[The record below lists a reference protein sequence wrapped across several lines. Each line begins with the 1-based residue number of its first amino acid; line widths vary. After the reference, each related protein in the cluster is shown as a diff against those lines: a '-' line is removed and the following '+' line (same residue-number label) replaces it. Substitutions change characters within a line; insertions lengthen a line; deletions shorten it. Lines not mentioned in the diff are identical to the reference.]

1 MAGVGIDHGSNSR
14 QQPGQTEFKVRTG
27 FFIVS
32 HLLRLVIASI
42 EMNLGE
48 EDVATPMKSLQGF
61 MLFVCGLF
69 PTFAVAQDLPGVQL
83 ETVSSED
90 IVQEV
95 TLNGTVNAL
104 RVSGMSAAVAGLLDE
119 VRVETGDRVS
129 RGDVLVDLDDELVN
143 WELSAARAEA
153 EEGRSR
159 LEEARRRLREARS
172 VGAGRNIAA
181 TEVSARESEVAAS
194 EAALARLEAARRQ
207 VEVRAGRHRVTAP
220 FDGVVSQ
227 RSRDLGEWVTPGDQ
241 LLTLVDTDNLR
252 LDFQVPQAFFKRI
265 DDNSRLLVQD
275 GEELS
280 QATIDVLVPVND
292 PQSRTF
298 LLRAI
303 KPGPLKL
310 LPGMAVQAVLR
321 VTTGERGLTVS
332 RDAIN
337 RYPEGRTTVWIAQ
350 PADEETWT
358 VQEKRVRLGTGFE
371 GRVEVTSGLEAGQK
385 VVVRGNESLSE
396 GISVRIAERESR

>member
-1 MAGVGIDHGSNSR
+1 
-14 QQPGQTEFKVRTG
+14 
-27 FFIVS
+27 
-32 HLLRLVIASI
+32 
-42 EMNLGE
+42 MNLGE
-48 EDVATPMKSLQGF
+48 KDVATPMKSLQGVL
-61 MLFVCGLF
+61 LFVCSLF
-69 PTFAVAQDLPGVQL
+69 PAFTAAQDLPGVLL

-119 VRVETGDRVS
+119 VRVETGDRVA
-129 RGDVLVDLDDELVN
+129 RGDVLVELDDEMIT

-153 EEGRSR
+153 EEARNR

-181 TEVSARESEVAAS
+181 TEVSARESEVAVS
-194 EAALARLEAARRQ
+194 EATLARLEAVRRQ

-241 LLTLVDTDNLR
+241 LLTLVDTDSLR
-252 LDFQVPQAFFKRI
+252 LDFQVPQSFYKRI

-275 GEELS
+275 GQE
-280 QATIDVLVPVND
+280 QNRATIDVLVPVND

-303 KPGPLKL
+303 KPESVKL

-337 RYPEGRTTVWIAQ
+337 RYPEGRTTVWIAE
-350 PADEETWT
+350 PGDEDTWT
-358 VQEKRVRLGTGFE
+358 VSEKRVRLGTGFE
-371 GRVEVTSGLEAGQK
+371 GRVEVTGGLEAGQK

>member
-1 MAGVGIDHGSNSR
+1 MVFLETKI
-14 QQPGQTEFKVRTG
+14 
-27 FFIVS
+27 
-32 HLLRLVIASI
+32 
-42 EMNLGE
+42 GE
-48 EDVATPMKSLQGF
+48 KDVVTSMKSLQGVL
-61 MLFVCGLF
+61 LFVGSLF
-69 PTFAVAQDLPGVQL
+69 SVVSAAQDLPGVQL

-104 RVSGMSAAVAGLLDE
+104 RVSGMSASVAGLLDE

-129 RGDVLVDLDDELVN
+129 RGDVLVELDDEMVT
-143 WELSAARAEA
+143 WELEAARADA
-153 EEGRSR
+153 EEARSR

-181 TEVSARESEVAAS
+181 TEVSARESAVAAS
-194 EAALARLEAARRQ
+194 EATFARLEAARRQ

-252 LDFQVPQAFFKRI
+252 LDFQAPQAFFKRI
-265 DDNSRLLVQD
+265 DDNSRLLVHD
-275 GEELS
+275 GQELS

-303 KPGPLKL
+303 KPDTLKL

-337 RYPEGRTTVWIAQ
+337 RYPEGRTTVWIAE
-350 PADEETWT
+350 PEGDDTWT
-358 VQEKRVRLGTGFE
+358 VSEKRVRLGTGFE
-371 GRVEVTSGLEAGQK
+371 GRVEVISGLEADQN

>member
-1 MAGVGIDHGSNSR
+1 
-14 QQPGQTEFKVRTG
+14 
-27 FFIVS
+27 
-32 HLLRLVIASI
+32 
-42 EMNLGE
+42 
-48 EDVATPMKSLQGF
+48 MKSLQGLL
-61 MLFVCGLF
+61 LFVCCLF
-69 PTFAVAQDLPGVQL
+69 SAFTAAQDLPGVQL
-83 ETVSSED
+83 EAVSSED

-129 RGDVLVDLDDELVN
+129 RGDVLVELDDEMVN
-143 WELSAARAEA
+143 WELAAARAEA
-153 EEGRSR
+153 EEARSR
-159 LEEARRRLREARS
+159 LEEAQRRLREARS

-194 EAALARLEAARRQ
+194 EATLARLEAARRL

-252 LDFQVPQAFFKRI
+252 LDFQVPQTFFKRI

-275 GEELS
+275 GQEMS
-280 QATIDVLVPVND
+280 RAAIDVLVPVND

-303 KPGPLKL
+303 KPESMKL
-310 LPGMAVQAVLR
+310 LPGMSVQAVLR

-337 RYPEGRTTVWIAQ
+337 RYPEGRTTVWIAE
-350 PADEETWT
+350 PGDDDTWT
-358 VQEKRVRLGTGFE
+358 VREKRVRLGTGFE
-371 GRVEVTSGLEAGQK
+371 GRVEVTDGLETDQK

>member
-1 MAGVGIDHGSNSR
+1 MADDGIDSGSHFLNR
-14 QQPGQTEFKVRTG
+14 PGQTVPKVRKG

-32 HLLRLVIASI
+32 HELRLGIASI

-48 EDVATPMKSLQGF
+48 KDVATTMKSLQGVV
-61 MLFVCGLF
+61 LFVCSLF
-69 PTFAVAQDLPGVQL
+69 PVLTAAQDLPSVQL

-119 VRVETGDRVS
+119 VRVETGDRVA
-129 RGDVLVDLDDELVN
+129 RGDVLVELDDELVT
-143 WELSAARAEA
+143 WELAAARAEA
-153 EEGRSR
+153 EEARSR
-159 LEEARRRLREARS
+159 LEEARRRLREAKS

-194 EAALARLEAARRQ
+194 EATLARLEAARRQ

-252 LDFQVPQAFFKRI
+252 LDFQVPQSFYKRI

-275 GEELS
+275 DQALS
-280 QATIDVLVPVND
+280 SATIDVLVPVND

-303 KPGPLKL
+303 KPESVKL
-310 LPGMAVQAVLR
+310 LPGMSVQAVLR

-337 RYPEGRTTVWIAQ
+337 RYPEGRTTVWIAE
-350 PADEETWT
+350 PGDEDTWT
-358 VQEKRVRLGTGFE
+358 VSEKRVRLGTGFE
-371 GRVEVTSGLEAGQK
+371 GRVEVTSGLEADQQ

>member
-1 MAGVGIDHGSNSR
+1 MGNA
-14 QQPGQTEFKVRTG
+14 TRT
-27 FFIVS
+27 
-32 HLLRLVIASI
+32 
-42 EMNLGE
+42 
-48 EDVATPMKSLQGF
+48 LQGV
-61 MLFVCGLF
+61 LLSVCSLF
-69 PTFAVAQDLPGVQL
+69 PLFAAAQDLPGVQL

-129 RGDVLVDLDDELVN
+129 RGDVLVALDDEMVT
-143 WELSAARAEA
+143 WELAAARAEA
-153 EEGRSR
+153 EEARSR

-181 TEVSARESEVAAS
+181 TEVSARESAVAAN
-194 EAALARLEAARRQ
+194 EATLARLEAARQQ
-207 VEVRAGRHRVTAP
+207 VEVMAGRHRVTAP
-220 FDGVVSQ
+220 FDGVVSE
-227 RSRDLGEWVTPGDQ
+227 RFRDLGEWVTPGDQ
-241 LLTLVDTDNLR
+241 LLTLVDTENLR

-265 DDNSRLLVQD
+265 DDNSRLLVQND
-275 GEELS
+275 EELS
-280 QATIDVLVPVND
+280 QATIDVLVPIND
-292 PQSRTF
+292 PRSRTF

-303 KPGPLKL
+303 KSDTLKL

-337 RYPEGRTTVWIAQ
+337 RYPEGRTTVWIAE

-371 GRVEVTSGLEAGQK
+371 GRVEIISGLETGQR